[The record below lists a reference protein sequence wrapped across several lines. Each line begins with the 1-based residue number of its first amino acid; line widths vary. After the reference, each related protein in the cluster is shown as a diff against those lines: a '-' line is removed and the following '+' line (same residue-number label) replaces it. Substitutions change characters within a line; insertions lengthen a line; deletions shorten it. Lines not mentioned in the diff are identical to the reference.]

1 MNGPV
6 EERLRQ
12 RAAEE
17 AKAAQA
23 STPAVEPR
31 YTFPQWL
38 RDMAIIC
45 AVVFG
50 VLGLAGLIVSTATN
64 TARAAVKESRLD
76 YYPVWWRA
84 YSSCK
89 DVLPINKLSDYVTN
103 HKFCSQIAS
112 EAVERF
118 IQAEKDVRR

>member
-1 MNGPV
+1 VRRWLRRARAETALGWGQAGFL
-6 EERLRQ
+6 ERLRQ

-31 YTFPQWL
+31 HTFPQWL

-76 YYPVWWRA
+76 YYPVWW
-84 YSSCK
+84 
-89 DVLPINKLSDYVTN
+89 
-103 HKFCSQIAS
+103 
-112 EAVERF
+112 
-118 IQAEKDVRR
+118 